1 MVCTRLFF
9 CLDLLT
15 LFLCVSVIV
24 EDSEITP
31 TTATLLAELC
41 HDLGL
46 PAGVLNIV
54 HGTGPSTGQPLIEHK
69 NVAAISFTGGTYTGS
84 LVASTA
90 GRTFKK
96 LSLEL
101 GGKNPNVIFAG
112 RYMLQY
118 CSVQRVYSFSL
129 SPLSFLSCYCN
140 I

>member
-1 MVCTRLFF
+1 MGVVGLITPWNLP
-9 CLDLLT
+9 LYLLT
-15 LFLCVSVIV
+15 WKIAPALMMGNTIV
-24 EDSEITP
+24 AKPSEITP

-46 PAGVLNIV
+46 PPGVLNVV
-54 HGTGPSTGQPLIEHK
+54 HGTGPSAGQALIEHK
-69 NVAAISFTGGTYTGS
+69 NVAAISFTAGTYTGS

-112 RYMLQY
+112 TI
-118 CSVQRVYSFSL
+118 SE
-129 SPLSFLSCYCN
+129 
-140 I
+140 